1 MRKVKFTH
9 MNYHDKLTQI
19 LTDFPRLDDVHPFYA
34 DLINVLYDRD
44 HFKLALG
51 QMNIARQLIDK
62 VGKDYVK
69 LLKYGDSL
77 YRCKTLKRAALG
89 RMCTI
94 MKRQKGALEYLEQ
107 ARPHDNR
114 EAGLG
119 CHMTI
124 VKAVRQHMMR
134 LPSIDPTTRTLIVA
148 GYPNVGKSSFMNKVT
163 RANVDVQPYA
173 FTTKSLYV
181 GHMDYK
187 YLRWQVIDTPGV
199 LDKPLEERNTI
210 EMQSITALAHLQ
222 CCVLYV
228 VDISEQCGYSIEQQV
243 ALFESIKP
251 LFQGKPLVVAVNKV
265 DVRGPDELRQDEL
278 AHLQRLRECG
288 AKVVFMSTLAEPAL
302 VTHSTAATFAQVGLV
317 DVKNAACDLLLA
329 QRVETKLSGSKVE
342 GVINRLRV
350 SEPAPRDSRARGV
363 SIPKSVLASR
373 DRGARTLTSPSP
385 FYPAV
390 LPHLVYRLLCSLPTF
405 PPFTLAGPVSN
416 ADSSSTDLPDLPK
429 RRTQRDEQEE
439 HGGAGVYSF
448 PLQRQWEL
456 KKPEWVDDCIPEIM
470 DGKNI
475 FDFVDPEIEAKLEE
489 LEAEEEER
497 AALAAAKDDD
507 VMDDPEEAEAARK
520 VGAWAKAIR
529 KRKGVIKEKARVE
542 RKNNHPTMAR
552 SVTARG
558 KTITQFVEH
567 MDQLGV
573 KTNADALPN
582 LRGRA
587 VSRGS
592 AKEMEL
598 CLFEQVDDAVVGEKR
613 ARSASVPRD

>member
-1 MRKVKFTH
+1 
-9 MNYHDKLTQI
+9 
-19 LTDFPRLDDVHPFYA
+19 
-34 DLINVLYDRD
+34 
-44 HFKLALG
+44 
-51 QMNIARQLIDK
+51 
-62 VGKDYVK
+62 
-69 LLKYGDSL
+69 
-77 YRCKTLKRAALG
+77 
-89 RMCTI
+89 
-94 MKRQKGALEYLEQ
+94 
-107 ARPHDNR
+107 
-114 EAGLG
+114 
-119 CHMTI
+119 
-124 VKAVRQHMMR
+124 MMR

-187 YLRWQVIDTPGV
+187 YLRWQVVDTPGV

-265 DVRGPDELRQDEL
+265 DVRKPEELRPDEVRQLEK
-278 AHLQRLRECG
+278 LRESG
-288 AKVVFMSTLAEPAL
+288 AKVVFMSTLAEI
-302 VTHSTAATFAQVGLV
+302 GLT

-329 QRVETKLSGSKVE
+329 QRVENKLSGSKVE
-342 GVINRLRV
+342 QVINRVRV
-350 SEPAPRDSRARGV
+350 AEPSPRDSRTRGV
-363 SIPKSVLASR
+363 HIPQSVLASR
-373 DRGARTLTSPSP
+373 AAA
-385 FYPAV
+385 PAV
-390 LPHLVYRLLCSLPTF
+390 PAP
-405 PPFTLAGPVSN
+405 AN
-416 ADSSSTDLPDLPK
+416 STDLPDLPK

-448 PLQRQWEL
+448 PLQRQWSL

-475 FDFVDPEIEAKLEE
+475 FDFVDPEIEAKLAE
-489 LEAEEEER
+489 LEAEEDER
-497 AALAAAKDDD
+497 AALAAAMNDDE
-507 VMDDPEEAEAARK
+507 MEDPEEAEAK
-520 VGAWAKAIR
+520 QQVGAWAKAIR

-542 RKNNHPTMAR
+542 RKNNHPTMGRA
-552 SVTARG
+552 VAARG
-558 KTITQFVEH
+558 KTVGEFVEH

-573 KTNADALPN
+573 KTDAEALAN

-587 VSRGS
+587 TSR
-592 AKEMEL
+592 AAPKADME
-598 CLFEQVDDAVVGEKR
+598 VDGAVVGTKR
-613 ARSASVPRD
+613 ARSSSVPRDRSATRRNPVQMEQARSPSAHGLRDEAQLQKSAKLAKKKQFKLAKNGLASESDRRIPCKKPKHLLTGKRGNGKTDRR